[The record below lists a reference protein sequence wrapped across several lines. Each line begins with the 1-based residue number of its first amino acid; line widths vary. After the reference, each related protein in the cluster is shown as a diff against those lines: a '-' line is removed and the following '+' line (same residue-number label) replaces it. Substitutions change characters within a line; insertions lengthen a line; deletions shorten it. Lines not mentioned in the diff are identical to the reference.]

1 MKHIKRFEELEQK
14 SYRTD
19 VNEEASF
26 RWPSPKPNIDADVKN
41 IKIIHEDS
49 LGDGQVYII
58 KMETDKGD
66 FFMQLKKDFL
76 WQRIINKNK

>member
-1 MKHIKRFEELEQK
+1 MKHIKKFGELEQK
-14 SYRTD
+14 SYKAD
-19 VNEEASF
+19 VNEETSF

-41 IKIIHEDS
+41 IKIINEDS

-76 WQRIINKNK
+76 WSEILPKK